1 MSDVQLGIPERST
14 LLALMTFSKEEISN
28 TEIRERYG
36 FTIDKKVR
44 DRLVE
49 DGYLKAEQKP
59 RTGFV
64 HGLKDAGW
72 ARCRK
77 ELAAPLPAGAHK
89 GYRVLFGVLRSLDQ
103 YLTTTGL
110 TLADFFAPET
120 KPDGEVAAVSTG
132 QPVDDKLKAAY
143 DGLASQPGAW
153 VGLAHLRNALPDVP
167 RQEFDDALLR
177 LDLHEH
183 VFLIPEVNQKAL
195 TAADRSAAIHVGGE
209 DKHLLS
215 IRSA

>member
-1 MSDVQLGIPERST
+1 MSDVQLGIPERSA

-36 FTIDKKVR
+36 FTIEKKVR
-44 DRLVE
+44 VRLVE
-49 DGYLKAEQKP
+49 NGYLKATQKP
-59 RTGFV
+59 RIGFV
-64 HGLKDAGW
+64 HDLKDAGW

-77 ELAAPLPAGAHK
+77 ELAAPPPAGAHK
-89 GYRVLFGVLRSLDQ
+89 AYRVLFGVLRSLDQ

-110 TLADFFAPET
+110 TLADFFAPEA
-120 KPDGEVAAVSTG
+120 KPEGEVAAVNAG
-132 QPVDDKLKAAY
+132 QPADDKLKAAY

-153 VGLAHLRNALPDVP
+153 VGLVHMRNALPNVS

-177 LDLHEH
+177 LDLHEN

-195 TAADRSAAIHVGGE
+195 TAADRAAAIHVGGE

-215 IRSA
+215 IRSV

>member
-1 MSDVQLGIPERST
+1 MSDVQLGIPERSA

-28 TEIRERYG
+28 GEIRERYG

-44 DRLVE
+44 DRLVA

-59 RTGFV
+59 RIGFV
-64 HGLKDAGW
+64 HDLKDAGW

-77 ELAAPLPAGAHK
+77 ELAAPLPAKAGK

-103 YLTTTGL
+103 YLTATGL
-110 TLADFFAPET
+110 TLADFFAPEA
-120 KPDGEVAAVSTG
+120 KPDGEVAAVSAGRTA
-132 QPVDDKLKAAY
+132 DDKVKAAY

-153 VGLAHLRNALPDVP
+153 VGLVRLRNALPDVS

-195 TAADRSAAIHVGGE
+195 TDADRAAAIHVGGE